1 MESLY
6 PKKNEKGA
14 QICKKRRNKM
24 DQYLRTESLIGGEG
38 LAKLRRAH
46 IAVVGIGGVGGYA
59 LEALARAGIGKL
71 TLIDGDTF
79 SKSNLNRQI
88 LATQET
94 VGLPKARVAK
104 ERVEAIDPAIQ
115 VCAKEAFLGEQT
127 APELLGGEFDF
138 VLDCI
143 DNVPA
148 KLLLAEHCRK
158 EQIPLLMCCGT
169 GNRLTSE
176 GLKIANF
183 DKTAGCPLAK
193 KLRPALKERRFSK
206 LKMLY
211 SDAPTV
217 SVAPI
222 EDEGKRTV
230 GSISYV
236 PAIAGLKLAEAVLTA
251 LIHGEEKNYIP
262 K

>member
-1 MESLY
+1 M
-6 PKKNEKGA
+6 N
-14 QICKKRRNKM
+14 R
-24 DQYLRTESLIGGEG
+24 YLRTESLIGSEG

-46 IAVVGIGGVGGYA
+46 IAVIGVGGVGGYA
-59 LEALARAGIGKL
+59 LEALARAGVGKL
-71 TLIDGDTF
+71 TVIDGDVF
-79 SKSNLNRQI
+79 SQSNLNRQI
-88 LATQET
+88 LATCAT
-94 VGLPKARVAK
+94 VGSPKVQAAQ
-104 ERVEAIDPAIQ
+104 ERVRAIDPESQ
-115 VCAKEAFLGEQT
+115 VVAFQAFLNEQT
-127 APELLGGEFDF
+127 APELLAGDLDF
-138 VLDCI
+138 IVDCI
-143 DNVPA
+143 DDVPA

-169 GNRLTSE
+169 GNRLSTE

-193 KLRPALKERRFSK
+193 KLRTAFKERRFSK

-222 EDEGKRTV
+222 EDGGKRTV

-236 PAIAGLKLAEAVLTA
+236 PAVAGLKMAEAALTA
-251 LIHGEEKNYIP
+251 LIAGEEKNYIP